1 MSGGALAAALVAGVV
16 GLVVGVVA
24 LYLGVKLALIRLL
37 PARFG
42 HLRFP

>member
-1 MSGGALAAALVAGVV
+1 VAGLVAGVV
-16 GLVVGVVA
+16 V

-37 PARFG
+37 PDRFG